1 MTKNHETTMFDF
13 QNKAGD
19 FQNKAGDFQNKA
31 DDFQS
36 LEARHRAGAMG
47 RTHPY
52 EGGVP
57 FLLPWTLLP
66 IPPTTKIEENLR

>member
-19 FQNKAGDFQNKA
+19 FQNKADDFQNKA

-36 LEARHRAGAMG
+36 LEARKRARAMG
-47 RTHPY
+47 RGR
-52 EGGVP
+52 E
-57 FLLPWTLLP
+57 
-66 IPPTTKIEENLR
+66 R